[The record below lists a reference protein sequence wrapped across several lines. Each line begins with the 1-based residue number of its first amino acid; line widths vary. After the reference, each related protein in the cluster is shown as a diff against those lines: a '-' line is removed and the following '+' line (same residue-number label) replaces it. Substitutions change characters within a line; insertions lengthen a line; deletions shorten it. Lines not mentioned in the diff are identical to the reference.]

1 MARGL
6 SADVFEMI
14 ISEHELCTGEFVL
27 SEFKRVLLT
36 KFKASPKIVADFE
49 SYLQNFDI
57 APTPPN
63 KSQIQVRDEDDRW
76 VLQSALDA
84 KAEILLTGDKDL
96 LDMNNSVTEIDIL
109 NPRQFWEKL
118 RS

>member
-57 APTPPN
+57 VPIPPN

-96 LDMNNSVTEIDIL
+96 LDINSSVSEIDIL

-118 RS
+118 RT